1 MCFGYD
7 SNTEYKGGPSVELD
21 YHMIGRRVARR
32 RKQLSL
38 TQARVAEICG
48 ISEQYLSNIER
59 AASIPSTEVVMR
71 LSLALDT
78 TPDAFLV
85 GTARPAGEEWRG
97 VAELLRGMTPRKL
110 ELARSFLTWLSD
122 QELS

>member
-32 RKQLSL
+32 RKQHSL

>member
-48 ISEQYLSNIER
+48 ISEQYLSNIDR

>member
-97 VAELLRGMTPRKL
+97 VAELLRGMTPKKL

>member
-1 MCFGYD
+1 M
-7 SNTEYKGGPSVELD
+7 ELD

-48 ISEQYLSNIER
+48 ISEQYLSNIDR